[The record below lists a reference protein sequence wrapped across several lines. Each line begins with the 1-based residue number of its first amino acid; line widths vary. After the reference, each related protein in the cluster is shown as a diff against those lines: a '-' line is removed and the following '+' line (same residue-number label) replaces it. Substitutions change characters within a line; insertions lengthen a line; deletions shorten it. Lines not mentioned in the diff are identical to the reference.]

1 MIQLACVH
9 GKPILWMTT
18 KDVENIPE
26 HMYESWHENTQGFE
40 LRIYNDMQAQR
51 KLRDVAPRDVI
62 NLFHKLRPPWKYD
75 MWRTFMLYKY
85 GGVYL
90 DIKTIL
96 KSPLASFFAPERV
109 MMTRGHRNDQGVH
122 IGFMGGPATHAVF
135 GEWLVRALDRGF
147 PQDERYHF
155 YCVLMEDVIQSHE
168 NIDYLQETNTTYPN
182 CQKDRYGLCGRIFDQ
197 DKRLVALSRD
207 SSYPWRQKA
216 NTFHRLKLVNDEFYT
231 LMSPNQRIP
240 KKMHFI
246 WMQKN
251 LMKHEPTS
259 NDERAIVKNI
269 ERIQSMNPEYTVHFM
284 DDQICQEQ
292 IQETGLNG
300 VLQIYNTV
308 RTSPRYASHSWAY
321 MADICRLAALYN
333 EGGIYMDSNMM
344 MRLPFGEWLDYNADF
359 VAPLSA
365 CKHKRDFSNSLL
377 GSTKKHPA
385 TLLSLQY
392 IVQDWDGTSWKD
404 YYTHYS
410 PDEKKIPFCLNQIGT
425 IYTYKGWKQTDGR
438 HTQLLDERVHFRETF
453 KNVPA
458 RALKDNKW
466 YTMCNAIVVDPKT
479 NLVPFY
485 SHMLDHPKAECSMEG
500 SAPLAQKEDRETLDI
515 VIAWVDW
522 SNKHFIQK
530 LKDAGGHEEGCES
543 GEFIEMKYLLRSL
556 KAHNVSY
563 GHIYIVYSDNHPPP
577 KYLRETESLT
587 FVPHSALVKD
597 PSYLP
602 LIQRESI
609 NVHLHRIP
617 NLSRYYV
624 VWQDDLILMN
634 PKKVNNLIENYKNRK
649 ISAGY
654 QVDLWNDTRWDGEG
668 WFCPA
673 YNSASLFNVHER
685 KEPTMI
691 STHDIMFYDRQV
703 MEELEATYPE
713 YFDATMSYKIIAR
726 HCIPRNKEPHIIQVN
741 SLFKHYLV
749 SNMGFQ
755 AVQHTVTHVES
766 HIKNWWTVNNGTIVK
781 VTNDWDVMELQLG
794 EQYCEKGTPPHFK
807 DRLHFASSAAILN
820 GQGVGIS
827 DEYPKCEWIHKIYYD
842 FLEKTFPQKSEFE
855 RE

>member
-1 MIQLACVH
+1 MLHYILFAMIQLACVH

-40 LRIYNDMQAQR
+40 LRIYDDMQAQR
-51 KLRDVAPRDVI
+51 KLQDVAPREVN
-62 NLFHKLRPPWKYD
+62 NLFHNLRPPWKYD

-96 KSPLASFFAPERV
+96 KSPLTSFFAPERV
-109 MMTRGHRNDQGVH
+109 MMTRGHRGDQGVH
-122 IGFMGGPATHAVF
+122 IGVMGGPAKHAVF
-135 GEWLVRALDRGF
+135 GEWLIRALDRGF
-147 PQDERYHF
+147 PHGEQYHF
-155 YCVLMEDVIQSHE
+155 YCALMEGVIQSHE

-216 NTFHRLKLVNDEFYT
+216 NTLHRLKLVNGEFYT
-231 LMSPNQRIP
+231 LRPPNQRIP

-251 LMKHEPTS
+251 LMEHEPTS

-269 ERIQSMNPEYTVHFM
+269 ERVQSMNPEYTVHFM

-344 MRLPFGEWLDYNADF
+344 MRLPFREWLDYNADF

-365 CKHKRDFSNSLL
+365 CKHKRDFFNSLL

-410 PDEKKIPFCLNQIGT
+410 PDEKKIPFCLNQMGT

-500 SAPLAQKEDRETLDI
+500 STPLAQKEDRETFDI
-515 VIAWVDW
+515 VITWVDW

-530 LKDAGGHEEGCES
+530 LQDAGGRSEGCES
-543 GEFIEMKYLLRSL
+543 GEFIEMKYMLRSL
-556 KAHNVSY
+556 KAHNIPY

-587 FVPHSALVKD
+587 FIPHSALVKD

-602 LIQRESI
+602 LIHRESI
-609 NVHLHRIP
+609 NAHLHRIP
-617 NLSRYYV
+617 NLSRYFV
-624 VWQDDLILMN
+624 HWEDDLILMN
-634 PKKVNNLIENYKNRK
+634 PKKVNNLFRDYKNRK
-649 ISAGY
+649 ISSGD
-654 QVDLWNDTRWDGEG
+654 QLTLWKYTRSSFTAWKPMGL
-668 WFCPA
+668 A
-673 YNSASLFNVHER
+673 YIAFHNSANLFGVHER
-685 KEPTMI
+685 KEPTMAFG
-691 STHDIMFYDRQV
+691 HDICFYDRQV
-703 MEELEATYPE
+703 MEELESTYPE
-713 YFDATMSYKIIAR
+713 YFEATMSYKDQLKER
-726 HCIPRNKEPHIIQVN
+726 HKEPYIICAHC
-741 SLFKHYLV
+741 LFKHYLV
-749 SNMGFQ
+749 SKMGFQ
-755 AVQHTVTHVES
+755 AVP
-766 HIKNWWTVNNGTIVK
+766 HIGNKIWRERDKNRHDV
-781 VTNDWDVMELQLG
+781 DVMEVHVNEKHCKSRTAAELKERLQ
-794 EQYCEKGTPPHFK
+794 
-807 DRLHFASSAAILN
+807 FAHRATILN
-820 GQGVGIS
+820 GQGSGIS
-827 DEYPKCEWIHKIYYD
+827 DEYPKCEWIHNVFYG

>member
-1 MIQLACVH
+1 MLYYILFAMIQLACVH

-40 LRIYNDMQAQR
+40 LRIYDDMQAQR
-51 KLRDVAPRDVI
+51 KLQDVAAREVN
-62 NLFHKLRPPWKYD
+62 NLFHNLRPPWKYD

-96 KSPLASFFAPERV
+96 KSPLTSFFAPERV
-109 MMTRGHRNDQGVH
+109 MMTRGHRGDQGVH
-122 IGFMGGPATHAVF
+122 IGFMGGPAKHAVF
-135 GEWLVRALDRGF
+135 GEWLVRALDRGS
-147 PQDERYHF
+147 PQNERYHF
-155 YCVLMEDVIQSHE
+155 YCVLMEDVIESHE

-207 SSYPWRQKA
+207 ASYPWRQKA
-216 NTFHRLKLVNDEFYT
+216 NTIHRLKLVNDEFYT
-231 LMSPNQRIP
+231 LRSPNQRIP

-251 LMKHEPTS
+251 LMKHEATS
-259 NDERAIVKNI
+259 NDELAIVKNI
-269 ERIQSMNPEYTVHFM
+269 ERVQSMNPEYTVHFM

-344 MRLPFGEWLDYNADF
+344 MRLPFRQWLDDNADF

-365 CKHKRDFSNSLL
+365 CKHKRDFFNSLL

-410 PDEKKIPFCLNQIGT
+410 PDEKKIPFCLNQMGT

-500 SAPLAQKEDRETLDI
+500 SAPLAQKEDRETFDI
-515 VIAWVDW
+515 VITWVDW

-530 LKDAGGHEEGCES
+530 LKDAGGRSEGCES
-543 GEFIEMKYLLRSL
+543 GEFVEMKYLLRSL

-577 KYLRETESLT
+577 KYLRETDSLT

-602 LIQRESI
+602 LIHRDSI

-624 VWQDDLILMN
+624 HWQDDLILMN
-634 PKKVNNLIENYKNRK
+634 PKKVNTLIKNYKNRK
-649 ISAGY
+649 ISAGDR
-654 QVDLWNDTRWDGEG
+654 VPLRDFPKTNPNSEG
-668 WFCPA
+668 WYWPC

-685 KEPTMI
+685 NGLTMI
-691 STHDIMFYDRQV
+691 FTHDIMFYDRQV
-703 MEELEATYPE
+703 MKGLEAKYPE
-713 YFDATMSYKIIAR
+713 YFDATMSFKDIRRI
-726 HCIPRNKEPHIIQVN
+726 KDPHIINPNV
-741 SLFKHYLV
+741 LFKHHLV

-755 AVQHTVTHVES
+755 AVEHVVKNMAHTMNH
-766 HIKNWWTVNNGTIVK
+766 
-781 VTNDWDVMELQLG
+781 DDDVDTMEIQLG
-794 EQYCEKGTPPHFK
+794 SRYCKFGSPATLKE
-807 DRLHFASSAAILN
+807 RLKLAHRATILN